1 MEKVTEFDLMQA
13 LRDCSF
19 YLKASPTKEESEA
32 IDRTVRA
39 MMFDWLEQQVLS
51 DDERIELFQKLV
63 LDPGPVRTAA
73 RKASRRRCAD

>member
-19 YLKASPTKEESEA
+19 YLKVLPTKEESQA
-32 IDRTVRA
+32 IEGVVRE
-39 MMFDWLEQQVLS
+39 MMFNWLEQQDSS
-51 DDERIELFQKLV
+51 DYETIELFKKLV

-73 RKASRRRCAD
+73 RKAYRSSCAD